1 MTATT
6 SALLPSL
13 LLFLTGL
20 VTGAA
25 CISLLVQAQ
34 MKRLREDKR
43 YLVELLDGAILM
55 RRDTAQKGPSRP
67 RSLPLP
73 MLLMLCGALIGIGR
87 EAHAQSVPAAKPQE
101 VAIAD
106 AGREDNAIQY
116 CRSIVNAAS
125 DARFARQKE
134 ALAAMEKDIEAR
146 IAALEAKRAEYQD
159 WLQRREVFLKKADDS
174 LISVISQMRP
184 DAASAQISAM
194 SEEAAAAV
202 LAKLTPR
209 VASAILNEMDPPRAA
224 RLTSIMVGLGRR
236 TVDGRAS

>member
-1 MTATT
+1 MTATM
-6 SALLPSL
+6 SALLPSVL
-13 LLFLTGL
+13 IFMTGL

-25 CISLLVQAQ
+25 SISLLVHARI
-34 MKRLREDKR
+34 KRLRDDKR

-55 RRDTAQKGPSRP
+55 RRDVGLKAGPMRQ
-67 RSLPLP
+67 RALPL
-73 MLLMLCGALIGIGR
+73 LLVLCAALIGVGR
-87 EAHAQSVPAAKPQE
+87 EAHAQSAPAAKPVE
-101 VAIAD
+101 VAAAD

-116 CRSIVNAAS
+116 CRAIVNAAS

>member
-1 MTATT
+1 MRPR
-6 SALLPSL
+6 ALPL
-13 LLFLTGL
+13 LLVLCAAL
-20 VTGAA
+20 VG
-25 CISLLVQAQ
+25 VGRQAQ
-34 MKRLREDKR
+34 
-43 YLVELLDGAILM
+43 
-55 RRDTAQKGPSRP
+55 
-67 RSLPLP
+67 
-73 MLLMLCGALIGIGR
+73 
-87 EAHAQSVPAAKPQE
+87 AQSAPTARPLE
-101 VAIAD
+101 VAAAD

-125 DARFARQKE
+125 DARFARQKQ

-194 SEEAAAAV
+194 GEEAAAAV

>member
-1 MTATT
+1 MIATM

-13 LLFLTGL
+13 LIFMTGL

-55 RRDTAQKGPSRP
+55 RRDAAQKSGPIRARALPLLLVLCAALVGVGRQAQAQSAP
-67 RSLPLP
+67 TARSL
-73 MLLMLCGALIGIGR
+73 
-87 EAHAQSVPAAKPQE
+87 E
-101 VAIAD
+101 VAAAD

-125 DARFARQKE
+125 DARFARQKQ

-194 SEEAAAAV
+194 GEEAAAAV

>member
-1 MTATT
+1 MTATM
-6 SALLPSL
+6 SALLPPL
-13 LLFLTGL
+13 VIFMTGL

-55 RRDTAQKGPSRP
+55 RRDAAQKTGPMRA
-67 RSLPLP
+67 RALPL
-73 MLLMLCGALIGIGR
+73 LLVLCAALVGLGR
-87 EAHAQSVPAAKPQE
+87 EAQAQSAPAARPME
-101 VAIAD
+101 VAAAD
-106 AGREDNAIQY
+106 ASREDNAIQY

-134 ALAAMEKDIEAR
+134 ALATMEKDIEAR

-194 SEEAAAAV
+194 GEEAAAAV

>member
-1 MTATT
+1 MRPRALPLLLVLCA
-6 SALLPSL
+6 ALL
-13 LLFLTGL
+13 G
-20 VTGAA
+20 V
-25 CISLLVQAQ
+25 
-34 MKRLREDKR
+34 
-43 YLVELLDGAILM
+43 
-55 RRDTAQKGPSRP
+55 GP
-67 RSLPLP
+67 
-73 MLLMLCGALIGIGR
+73 
-87 EAHAQSVPAAKPQE
+87 EAHAQSAPAARPLE
-101 VAIAD
+101 VAAAD
-106 AGREDNAIQY
+106 ASREDNAIQY

-125 DARFARQKE
+125 DARFARQKQ

-159 WLQRREVFLKKADDS
+159 WLQRREVFLKKADES

-194 SEEAAAAV
+194 GEEAAAAV